1 MRLATCT
8 FWLTLTCLVIPCVH
22 FAQITPTNPT
32 GGNQIQWNSH
42 QMNQPPPQKPQLSEE
57 RLEDIRK
64 LYLQARE
71 EIEKAQAGDQQ
82 KNISPK

>member
-1 MRLATCT
+1 
-8 FWLTLTCLVIPCVH
+8 
-22 FAQITPTNPT
+22 
-32 GGNQIQWNSH
+32 
-42 QMNQPPPQKPQLSEE
+42 MNQPPPQKPQLSEE

-82 KNISPK
+82 KNTSPK